1 MHFLFNKSKDASLL
15 IFALLIL
22 ILSML
27 LLSFAAVPIYNLF
40 CKLTGFDG
48 TVKRSDSYYSSIIG
62 TKNIRVDF
70 DSHVHKDLPW
80 TFKPKQSNITI
91 KAGENILVFYSAVNN
106 DVKDVT
112 GMAIYN
118 VTPVK
123 AAKYF
128 NKVHCFCFEQQTL
141 KAQEYVD
148 MPVSFFIDPKIEED
162 PDTKNLD
169 HITLSYSFFRQ

>member
-1 MHFLFNKSKDASLL
+1 MHSIYKKSKDVNSLL
-15 IFALLIL
+15 LALIALIF
-22 ILSML
+22 SML

-62 TKNIRVDF
+62 KKIIRVDF
-70 DSHVHKDLPW
+70 DSHVQKDLPW
-80 TFKPKQSNITI
+80 DFQPKQSHINI
-91 KAGENILVFYSAVNN
+91 KAGENILVFYSARNN
-106 DVKDVT
+106 DINNVT

-123 AAKYF
+123 ASKYF
-128 NKVHCFCFEQQTL
+128 NKVHCFCFEEQTL
-141 KAQEYVD
+141 NSGELVD

-162 PDTKNLD
+162 PDTRDLD
-169 HITLSYSFFRQ
+169 HITLSYSFFKH